1 MLPRSTGTDPISIK
15 RPAENYQAKP
25 TKACQGCRTSKVRCV
40 QPDHEQPCL
49 RCRRQGRTC
58 LPIEESNK
66 RQKRDGGRSVSENEM
81 RLAAL
86 TDHLQR
92 KGADASALIYQST
105 AERAS
110 HTTAIATSDAEETP
124 GCPSSTSHEHSVVQI
139 EATIGRA
146 IDDETANMV
155 FDHFTTDMLPTFPFM
170 VLPVDN
176 VIADTHKNNPIL
188 SLAIL
193 DAAGDGFW
201 DLEVSRQL
209 RKLLLQV
216 YSAFLHETAVYS
228 MSTLQALI
236 ISAIWHRDVG
246 EEQSGEPIG
255 VFRSSN
261 AAANMAISI
270 GLGDILKEYSW
281 SGFMPMQSSSVRS
294 PASDDQIATLEIRR
308 VWLACYYVCS
318 HTSMAMQ
325 TPGIIRWT
333 RQMEECLEVLEIHPA
348 SPASDKILCSHIRLQ
363 HILEDVEGQ
372 LRSTVLGP
380 TAMEVTFRAARRQIA
395 HWTSSVGI
403 WDEPLELSHQFA
415 TLYLHEMAMCA
426 GSTSINQAQ
435 FNDCTIA
442 AHNLLDTF
450 LSFDIPLIR
459 TLPAVYSVQLI
470 HATIVL
476 VKLHFAAAR
485 LTNPADTV
493 LKTQSI
499 RIDDY
504 LARLMQKFSG
514 WRTLWSMQRLANK
527 LRELK
532 EMVRHCDNNAMPSE
546 LAWLN
551 VWTLEEAPLDTN
563 PHDTTLAEQ
572 QQDPEQ
578 AHSTEIGETA
588 ILSVPNGDDLIWQS
602 LNTNANVSQYDLNNT
617 LPSAS
622 LDIAQL
628 NDWFGTDLNTSTF
641 DFDGN
646 LQSMIQFFD

>member
-1 MLPRSTGTDPISIK
+1 MLPRSTGTDPIFTK
-15 RPAENYQAKP
+15 RHAENDQAKP

-66 RQKRDGGRSVSENEM
+66 RQKRDGGRSISEIEM
-81 RLAAL
+81 RLAEL

-92 KGADASALIYQST
+92 KGADASALIYEST

-110 HTTAIATSDAEETP
+110 HPTATATSDAQETP
-124 GCPSSTSHEHSVVQI
+124 GYPSSTSHEHSIVQI
-139 EATIGRA
+139 EAA
-146 IDDETANMV
+146 INGAVDGETANMV
-155 FDHFTTDMLPTFPFM
+155 FDHFTTDMLPNFPFM
-170 VLPVDN
+170 VLPADN
-176 VIADTHKNNPIL
+176 GIADVRKNNCVL
-188 SLAIL
+188 FLAVL
-193 DAAGDGFW
+193 DPAGDGFW
-201 DLEVSRQL
+201 NIEVSRQL
-209 RKLLLQV
+209 RKLLMQV
-216 YSAFLHETAVYS
+216 YSTVLRETAVYS

-236 ISAIWHRDVG
+236 ISAIWYKDVEAEEIG
-246 EEQSGEPIG
+246 EQMD
-255 VFRSSN
+255 VFWISN

-281 SGFMPMQSSSVRS
+281 SGFMPMQSSSVRG
-294 PASDDQIATLEIRR
+294 PASDDQIASLEIRR
-308 VWLACYYVCS
+308 VWLACDYVCS

-325 TPGIIRWT
+325 TSNIMRWT
-333 RQMEECLEVLEIHPA
+333 RQMEECLEVLESHPA
-348 SPASDKILCSHIRLQ
+348 SLASDKILCSHIRLQ
-363 HILEDVEGQ
+363 HILEEVDGQ
-372 LRSTVLGP
+372 LRSSILGP
-380 TAMEVTFRAARRQIA
+380 TAMKVAFRAFKRQLTDWA
-395 HWTSSVGI
+395 SSI
-403 WDEPLELSHQFA
+403 SMWNEPLKLSHQFA

-499 RIDDY
+499 RIDHY

-514 WRTLWSMQRLANK
+514 WRTLWPMQRLANK

-602 LNTNANVSQYDLNNT
+602 LDTNANVSQYDLNNT

-646 LQSMIQFFD
+646 LQAMIQFFD

>member
-1 MLPRSTGTDPISIK
+1 
-15 RPAENYQAKP
+15 
-25 TKACQGCRTSKVRCV
+25 
-40 QPDHEQPCL
+40 
-49 RCRRQGRTC
+49 
-58 LPIEESNK
+58 
-66 RQKRDGGRSVSENEM
+66 
-81 RLAAL
+81 
-86 TDHLQR
+86 
-92 KGADASALIYQST
+92 
-105 AERAS
+105 
-110 HTTAIATSDAEETP
+110 
-124 GCPSSTSHEHSVVQI
+124 
-139 EATIGRA
+139 
-146 IDDETANMV
+146 MV
-155 FDHFTTDMLPTFPFM
+155 FDRFTTSMLPNFPFM
-170 VLPVDN
+170 VLPADHG
-176 VIADTHKNNPIL
+176 IADVRKNNCVL
-188 SLAIL
+188 FLAVL

-201 DLEVSRQL
+201 STEMSRQL
-209 RKLLLQV
+209 RKLLMQV
-216 YSAFLHETAVYS
+216 YSTFLRETAVYS
-228 MSTLQALI
+228 MSTLQALV
-236 ISAIWHRDVG
+236 ISVIWYRGVEAEQIGEQMDVV
-246 EEQSGEPIG
+246 QI
-255 VFRSSN
+255 SN
-261 AAANMAISI
+261 AAANMAISM
-270 GLGDILKEYSW
+270 GLGGILKEYSW
-281 SGFMPMQSSSVRS
+281 SGFMPMQSSSVRG

-308 VWLACYYVCS
+308 VWLACDYVCS

-325 TPGIIRWT
+325 TSNVMRWT
-333 RQMEECLEVLEIHPA
+333 RQMEECLEVLESHPA
-348 SPASDKILCSHIRLQ
+348 SLASDKILCSHIRLQ
-363 HILEDVEGQ
+363 HILEEVDGQ
-372 LRSTVLGP
+372 LRSSILGP
-380 TAMEVTFRAARRQIA
+380 TAMEVTFRAFKRQLTDWA
-395 HWTSSVGI
+395 SSI
-403 WDEPLELSHQFA
+403 SMWNEPLKLSHQFA

-499 RIDDY
+499 RIDHY

-514 WRTLWSMQRLANK
+514 WRTLWPMQRLANK

>member
-1 MLPRSTGTDPISIK
+1 MCRSC
-15 RPAENYQAKP
+15 RP
-25 TKACQGCRTSKVRCV
+25 V
-40 QPDHEQPCL
+40 
-49 RCRRQGRTC
+49 
-58 LPIEESNK
+58 EESNK
-66 RQKRDGGRSVSENEM
+66 KQKRDGSRSISEIET
-81 RLAAL
+81 RIAAL
-86 TDHLQR
+86 THHLQR
-92 KGADASALIYQST
+92 KGADASALIHEST

-110 HTTAIATSDAEETP
+110 YPTATATSDAEETP
-124 GCPSSTSHEHSVVQI
+124 DYPSSTSHEHSVVQI
-139 EATIGRA
+139 EAA
-146 IDDETANMV
+146 INGAVDGETANIV

-176 VIADTHKNNPIL
+176 VIADTRKNNPIL

-209 RKLLLQV
+209 RKLLMQV
-216 YSAFLHETAVYS
+216 YSTVLRETAVYS

-236 ISAIWHRDVG
+236 ISAIWYRDVEAEEIG
-246 EEQSGEPIG
+246 EQMD
-255 VFRSSN
+255 VFGISN
-261 AAANMAISI
+261 AAANMAIGI

-281 SGFMPMQSSSVRS
+281 SGFMPMQSSSVRG
-294 PASDDQIATLEIRR
+294 PASDYQIASLEVRR
-308 VWLACYYVCS
+308 AWLACYYVCS

-348 SPASDKILCSHIRLQ
+348 SPGSDKILCSHVRLQ

-372 LRSTVLGP
+372 LRSSILGP
-380 TAMEVTFRAARRQIA
+380 TAMKVTYRAFRRQLA
-395 HWTSSVGI
+395 DWASSIDI
-403 WDEPLELSHQFA
+403 W
-415 TLYLHEMAMCA
+415 
-426 GSTSINQAQ
+426 
-435 FNDCTIA
+435 ND
-442 AHNLLDTF
+442 
-450 LSFDIPLIR
+450 
-459 TLPAVYSVQLI
+459 
-470 HATIVL
+470 
-476 VKLHFAAAR
+476 
-485 LTNPADTV
+485 PADMV
-493 LKTQSI
+493 PKTQSI
-499 RIDDY
+499 QMNHY

-514 WRTLWSMQRLANK
+514 WRTLWPMQRLANK

-602 LNTNANVSQYDLNNT
+602 LDTNANVSQYDLNNT

-646 LQSMIQFFD
+646 LQAMIQFFD